1 MSRTMSAGL
10 EAHYQSETTTVATCW
25 KATLRNGAVYGFTD
39 HTENITFNS
48 VVYLADAGYTPTSIA
63 TTENLS
69 VDNLEVIGMLDD
81 DSIADADIE
90 AGLWDYAE
98 IEIFQVNYKDLTQG
112 ALLQRK
118 GWLGEVKTGRTVFT
132 AELRGMMQKLQQNV
146 GELYSPSCR
155 ATLGDARC
163 GLNLAPFTFTGTVE
177 TVTSNRQFTSS
188 DLVWVDAYF
197 DYGLVTFTGGL
208 NAGIS
213 MEVKTY
219 TVGAVL
225 LQLQMPYSVQV
236 GDSFSIVAGC
246 AKRIIED
253 CKTKFD
259 NVVNFRGEPYFPG
272 TDELY
277 KGPQ

>member
-1 MSRTMSAGL
+1 MRTISAGL
-10 EAHYQSETTTVATCW
+10 NTHLQGSVTTLATCW
-25 KATLRNGAVYGFTD
+25 KATLKNSTVYGFTD
-39 HTENITFNS
+39 HTENITYNS
-48 VVYLADAGYTPTSIA
+48 VVYQASTGYTPTNIA

-69 VDNLEVIGMLDD
+69 VDNLEVMGMLSAS
-81 DSIADADIE
+81 SIADADIE

-98 IEIFQVNYKDLTQG
+98 IEIFQVNYKDITQG

-118 GWLGEVKTGRTVFT
+118 GWLGEVRTGKTVFT
-132 AELRGMMQKLQQNV
+132 AELRGMAQKLQQTV

-155 ATLGDARC
+155 ATLGDTRC
-163 GLNLAPFTFTGTVE
+163 GKDLTAFTFTGTVE
-177 TVTSNRQFTSS
+177 TVTSNRQFTDSG
-188 DLVWVDAYF
+188 LVQADAYF
-197 DYGLVTFTGGL
+197 DYGLITWTGGL
-208 NAGIS
+208 NVGLS

-246 AKRIIED
+246 GKRIIED

-259 NVVNFRGEPYFPG
+259 NVINFRGEPYLPG
-272 TDELY
+272 TDALY

>member
-1 MSRTMSAGL
+1 MRTISAGL
-10 EAHYQSETTTVATCW
+10 NTHLQGSVTTLATCW
-25 KATLRNGAVYGFTD
+25 KATLKNSTVYGFTD
-39 HTENITFNS
+39 HTENITYNS
-48 VVYLADAGYTPTSIA
+48 VVYQASTGYTPTNIS

-69 VDNLEVIGMLDD
+69 VDNLEVMGMLSAS
-81 DSIADADIE
+81 SIADADIE

-118 GWLGEVKTGRTVFT
+118 GWLGEVRTGKTVFT
-132 AELRGMMQKLQQNV
+132 AELRGMAQKLQQTI
-146 GELYSPSCR
+146 GELYSPTCR

-163 GLNLAPFTFTGTVE
+163 GKDLTAFTFTGTVE
-177 TVTSNRQFTSS
+177 TVTSNRQFTDSG
-188 DLVWVDAYF
+188 LVQSDAYF
-197 DYGLVTFTGGL
+197 DYGLITWTGGL
-208 NAGIS
+208 NVGLS

-219 TVGAVL
+219 TTGAVL
-225 LQLQMPYSVQV
+225 LQLPMPYSVQV

-253 CKTKFD
+253 CKTKFN

-272 TDELY
+272 NDALY
-277 KGPQ
+277 KGPD